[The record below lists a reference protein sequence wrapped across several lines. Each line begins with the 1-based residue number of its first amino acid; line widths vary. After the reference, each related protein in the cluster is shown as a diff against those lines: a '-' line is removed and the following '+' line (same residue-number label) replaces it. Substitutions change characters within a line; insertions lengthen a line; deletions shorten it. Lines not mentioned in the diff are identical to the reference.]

1 MKICFL
7 NGLRN
12 GEEFELSGEEFSIG
26 RELNNDI
33 VIETEGVSR
42 YHVKLFKQP
51 DGSWLLEDLESLN
64 GSKVND
70 RMVKGEKLLKDGDIV
85 TLGDQKFRME
95 EGKKV
100 KPAEIPI
107 IQPLEEAAKT
117 PVIEN
122 VTDDK
127 KTKIPPVKKV
137 VFQPMPTKTAKAP
150 EVVKKSD
157 GPETIIQ
164 TVKPKDA
171 TEKSKTEPE
180 GKPEITAKEL
190 SESAASIFGEQK
202 KTEKTEKKNTEG
214 NGRKHLFNIMFYLVL
229 LLAVVVF
236 VFWFLNSNGEIKKTQ
251 AVSVSK
257 SVKIPLLLHYVKT
270 KVTKDNVFRFSLL
283 IENNSAK
290 FTIDDLKSDR
300 HHNELI
306 KEVKPEYIKAL
317 KKAIK
322 NTGFMELAPVS
333 KGSAVNNLD
342 ETRKMTI
349 AMDKKINTITIQNN
363 SAPTSFEDIEEAI
376 NDFTRDY
383 DLSTFIMSRK
393 ELQKQA
399 EESFAK
405 AEEYYDNRKAKLSN
419 LLAAEIRYKI
429 TIDYLNQFSPKPK
442 IWDRARKRHA
452 EVSAMRKKIFQELLY
467 EFERL
472 KRLNKIREVIDVLN
486 QMKELTRE
494 GSKASKKLQTRITK
508 YSEILKA
515 RKR

>member
-7 NGLRN
+7 NGLRS
-12 GEEFELSGEEFSIG
+12 GEKFELSGDEFSIG

-33 VIETEGVSR
+33 IIETEGVSR

-70 RMVKGEKLLKDGDIV
+70 RMVKGERLLKNGDIV
-85 TLGDQKFRME
+85 TLGDQQFRME
-95 EGKKV
+95 EEK
-100 KPAEIPI
+100 AESSAIPI
-107 IQPLEEAAKT
+107 IETVKEAANS
-117 PVIEN
+117 PVIEA
-122 VTDDK
+122 VTENK
-127 KTKIPPVKKV
+127 EVNIPPVKKV
-137 VFQPMPTKTAKAP
+137 VFQPMPKKTEKAP
-150 EVVKKSD
+150 EVVKKDD
-157 GPETIIQ
+157 GPKPIIE
-164 TVKPKDA
+164 TVKPKPA
-171 TEKSKTEPE
+171 AEKPKAEPE
-180 GKPEITAKEL
+180 NRPEITAKEL

-229 LLAVVVF
+229 LLGVVAF

-251 AVSVSK
+251 TVAVTK
-257 SVKIPLLLHYVKT
+257 NEKIPLLLHYVKT

-283 IENNSAK
+283 IENNTAK

-317 KKAIK
+317 KTAIK
-322 NTGFMELAPVS
+322 NTGFMELAPIS

-349 AMDKKINTITIQNN
+349 GMDKKINTITIQNN
-363 SAPTSFEDIEEAI
+363 SAPNSFEDIEEAI

-393 ELQKQA
+393 ELQEQA

-429 TIDYLNQFSPKPK
+429 TIDYLDQFSPKPK

-452 EVSAMRKKIFQELLY
+452 EVSAMRRKIYQELQY
-467 EFERL
+467 ECERL
-472 KRLNKIREVIDVLN
+472 KRLNKIKEVIDVLN